1 MKANV
6 RRAYLIIA
14 LCCVGYLA
22 QAQEIIRS
30 TDTVKKSAPPIA
42 RQKPKGPKAIKHE
55 VSGGFRL
62 NTDGWSIYTDFGKV
76 KSNDAKHSDMFYN
89 VRVLQVEFT
98 EKKNPTEIKTTSTD
112 GTGSNSYVYGK
123 INNFYSLKLGWGF
136 RRLIAGKPDPGT
148 VSIHW
153 VNTGGVALGLLKP
166 YYLNVFSDPSAIEY
180 KDPNKVDFLNQPLIE
195 GSAGF
200 SKGLS
205 QLTFIPGF
213 HFKSAL
219 HFDFSNNRKMALAVE
234 TGLNVEYYT
243 SPIALMADQPA
254 VPYFCDLFVAIQFG
268 KRW

>member
-1 MKANV
+1 MKADL

-62 NTDGWSIYTDFGKV
+62 
-76 KSNDAKHSDMFYN
+76 
-89 VRVLQVEFT
+89 
-98 EKKNPTEIKTTSTD
+98 NPTEIKTTSTD